1 MFNTKALE
9 KLRDRWLACWPRA
22 LACWSRYTKLKD
34 PIWCFNRA
42 QAKQEGLTSSFAM
55 IRLDDHSVVIGLDQ
69 IAEMKLDDYGLEI
82 LAHEIGHHIL
92 IPGDLNDHGRMI
104 ARMRR
109 ALSPKEV
116 HAPMV
121 ANLYGDLLINDRL
134 QRSEKLRIS
143 DVYKVMCSKPGDAL
157 WTFYMRAYEILWSMK
172 KGSLALGPI
181 SDRLEGDAMLCA
193 RLIRVYAGDWMRGAG
208 KFAALVLPYLLESDA
223 EKARQMMKDWADI
236 ENAAGNAI
244 PDGLTEDENIEEGD
258 LQHPIEDPALSGESG
273 EGGFEHDSN
282 DPFQGTET
290 SLKQSRGQHR
300 EPFEYGQILKALG
313 LKLDDHE
320 IAVRYYRERASR
332 QLIAYPQRIL
342 PESSDPLPEGT
353 EPWDIG
359 MPLED
364 IDWMQS
370 VLSSPHVIP
379 GMTTLQ
385 RVIGKT
391 QGSPPE
397 REPLDLDLY
406 VDCSG
411 SMPNPQAM
419 TSFLTLAG
427 AIVAMS
433 ALRTGARVQAT
444 LWSGVKQFL
453 WTDGFV
459 RDENKIL
466 RVLTGYFGGGTAF
479 PIHIL
484 RDTFEKRTR
493 LDRAAHIL
501 IISDDGVTTLF
512 DKDEKG
518 NSGWD
523 VSRMALK
530 NARGGGTMVLNLYQD
545 WKNNPAL
552 QKASKDGWSIHGVST
567 WEQLTAFARAFSRAK
582 YGEVEAVQA

>member
-1 MFNTKALE
+1 MFNATSLG
-9 KLRDRWLACWPRA
+9 KLRDRWLEKWPKA

-34 PIWCFNRA
+34 PIWCLNRA
-42 QAKQEGLTSSFAM
+42 DAKREGLTGSFAM

-69 IAEMKLDDYGLEI
+69 IADMKLDDYGLEI
-82 LAHEIGHHIL
+82 LAHEIGHHVL

-104 ARMRR
+104 ARIRR

-116 HAPMV
+116 HAPMI

-134 QRSEKLRIS
+134 QRSDKLRIS
-143 DVYKVMCSKPGDAL
+143 DVYKVMCTKPGDAL

-172 KGSLALGPI
+172 KGTLALGPI

-208 KFAALVLPYLLESDA
+208 KFAALCLPYLLESDA
-223 EKARQMMKDWADI
+223 EKAQQMMKAWADVA
-236 ENAAGNAI
+236 NASGQAI
-244 PDGLTEDENIEEGD
+244 PDGLTEDEVIDESD
-258 LQHPIEDPALSGESG
+258 LLHPIEDPALSGEV
-273 EGGFEHDSN
+273 EPEVPADN
-282 DPFQGTET
+282 KDPFQGTAT
-290 SLKQSRGQHR
+290 HTLQSRGQHR

-332 QLIAYPQRIL
+332 QLIPYPQRTL
-342 PESSDPLPEGT
+342 PESTDPLPEGL

-364 IDWMQS
+364 VDWLQS

-385 RVIGKT
+385 RVVGT
-391 QGSPPE
+391 AQGTLPAK
-397 REPLDLDLY
+397 EPLDLDLY

-411 SMPNPQAM
+411 SMPNPQSA

-444 LWSGVKQFL
+444 LWSGVRQFQ

-459 RDENKIL
+459 RDEQKIL
-466 RVLTGYFGGGTAF
+466 RVLTGYIGGGTAF

-484 RDTFEKRTR
+484 RETFEKRTR
-493 LDRAAHIL
+493 SDRAAHIL
-501 IISDDGVTTLF
+501 IISDDGVTTMF

-518 NSGWD
+518 NDGWT

-530 NARGGGTMVLNLYQD
+530 KARGGGTMVLNLFRAWDQV
-545 WKNNPAL
+545 PLLPQAH
-552 QKASKDGWSIHGVST
+552 KDGWDIHSVTS
-567 WEQLTAFARAFSRAK
+567 WEQLVAFARAFSQAK
-582 YGEVEAVQA
+582 YGEKEAVKA